1 MNAGVNNEFIRL
13 TGTQYFDSG
22 LDRRDDYTI
31 ELCVQSEA
39 KTNDAPLFGS
49 RDSGGGGQLVLW
61 QNTNVIS
68 LRYGSTELR
77 YTYSPED
84 ALLDKQVIR
93 CHKTSLTIDGKV
105 VATAAT
111 QTYSFS
117 ASPTVKLF
125 TLQSGTAV
133 DSRKFKGKVY
143 YVKIWN
149 NAGALIRHY
158 VPFVDS
164 TKGVGLMELVS
175 STFYENKG
183 TGVCQLGVD

>member
-1 MNAGVNNEFIRL
+1 M
-13 TGTQYFDSG
+13 
-22 LDRRDDYTI
+22 
-31 ELCVQSEA
+31 
-39 KTNDAPLFGS
+39 
-49 RDSGGGGQLVLW
+49 LW
-61 QNTNVIS
+61 QNTNIIS
-68 LRYGSTELR
+68 LRYGSKELK
-77 YTYSPED
+77 YTYSPEN

-93 CHKTSLTIDGKV
+93 CHKTSLTIDDKV

-125 TLQSGTAV
+125 TLQSGNSV

-149 NAGALIRHY
+149 NAGTLIRHY

-183 TGVCQLGVD
+183 TGVCQLGLD